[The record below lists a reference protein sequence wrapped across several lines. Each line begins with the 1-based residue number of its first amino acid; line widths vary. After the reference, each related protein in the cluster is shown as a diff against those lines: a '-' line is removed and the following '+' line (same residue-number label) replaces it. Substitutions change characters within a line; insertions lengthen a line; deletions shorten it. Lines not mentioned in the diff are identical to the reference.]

1 LEKTLGNFQKK
12 SFDHAI
18 GPFFS
23 CKMAKLHHN
32 KKMLASTPFTQMN
45 FNSQMVEAQI
55 VS

>member
-1 LEKTLGNFQKK
+1 MPL
-12 SFDHAI
+12 

-32 KKMLASTPFTQMN
+32 KKMLTSTPFTQMN